1 MLEARAQPWSCSR
14 MPCQVSPGQ
23 PLSAD
28 GGKGMH
34 TETAASL
41 LAHGPGKP
49 KPSTAGPGGCNTV
62 GRML

>member
-14 MPCQVSPGQ
+14 MPCQVSPAQ

-28 GGKGMH
+28 EGKGMH
-34 TETAASL
+34 TKTEATL
-41 LAHGPGKP
+41 LTHRPGKL
-49 KPSTAGPGGCNTV
+49 KPGAAGPGGCDTM